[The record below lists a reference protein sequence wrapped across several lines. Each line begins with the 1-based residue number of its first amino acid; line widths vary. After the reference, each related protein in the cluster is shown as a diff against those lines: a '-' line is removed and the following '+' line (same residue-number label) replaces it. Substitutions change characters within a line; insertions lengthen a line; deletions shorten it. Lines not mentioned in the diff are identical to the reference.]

1 MMTPNYIPKYIIKR
15 LVPKDSIKKEG
26 DTLKIKFVNVLSPIT
41 VSDEFPDD
49 LSGMVKVKVDGKEIP
64 EDKIFNTELEIE
76 GKTYKVIELK
86 ELKGET
92 IPVGAEIMI
101 NVPDKDNIVESGKTY
116 TFSTWIAE
124 TDNLSFEIERT
135 VN

>member
-1 MMTPNYIPKYIIKR
+1 MTPNYIPKYIIKR

-49 LSGMVKVKVDGKEIP
+49 LSGMVKVKVDGEEIP
-64 EDKIFNTELEIE
+64 EEVIFNTELEIE
-76 GKTYKVIELK
+76 GKTYKVTELK

-92 IPVGAEIMI
+92 IPVGAVVMI
-101 NVPDKDNIVESGKTY
+101 NVPDADNIVESGKSY
-116 TFSTWIAE
+116 NFSTWISE
-124 TDNLSFEIERT
+124 TDNLSIEIDRK